1 MNTTTGI
8 NAMTAQELTKII
20 LNKEHLFIV
29 DVRNESDFNNWKVE
43 GEQIEIINLPYFDL
57 LDGVDHVLEQIPDN
71 EPVLVICAKEGSS
84 IFVAEQLVAAGRTQ
98 LFYLQ
103 GGMKSWSEY
112 LAPVK
117 VAELQNGGELF
128 QFVRIGKGCLSYMII
143 SEGEAAVVDTLRMTD
158 IYEQFAREKGA
169 LITHTIDTHLHADH
183 ISGGKKL
190 AESVGATY
198 WLPSKDAEEL
208 TFDYAKLED
217 GHAITVGNTTINIQ
231 PIYSPG
237 HTIGSTSLIVD
248 QQYLL
253 TGDIL
258 FIQSIGR
265 PDLAGKAEDWVG
277 DLHTTL
283 YTRYKDL
290 PEDLIV
296 LPAHFGSI
304 TELGKGGKVSARLA
318 DIYQTNPGLSLQSE
332 TEFRNRVTANLPEH
346 PNAYQEIRQTNM
358 GKITPTEEEQRDME
372 MGPNRCAIHDH

>member
-1 MNTTTGI
+1 MTTTTGI
-8 NAMTAQELTKII
+8 SAMTAQELTKII
-20 LNKEHLFIV
+20 LNNEHLFIV

-57 LDGVDHVLEQIPDN
+57 LDDVDHVLEQIPDN

-112 LAPVK
+112 LEPVK

-158 IYEQFAREKGA
+158 VFEQFAREKGA
-169 LITHTIDTHLHADH
+169 QITHTIDTHLHADH

-231 PIYSPG
+231 PVYSPG

-248 QQYLL
+248 QQFLL

-265 PDLAGKAEDWVG
+265 PDLAGKAEDW
-277 DLHTTL
+277 
-283 YTRYKDL
+283 
-290 PEDLIV
+290 
-296 LPAHFGSI
+296 AW
-304 TELGKGGKVSARLA
+304 GK
-318 DIYQTNPGLSLQSE
+318 
-332 TEFRNRVTANLPEH
+332 
-346 PNAYQEIRQTNM
+346 
-358 GKITPTEEEQRDME
+358 
-372 MGPNRCAIHDH
+372 